1 MCLPKGRIFLPWVL
15 AVGIVVMRQLQAFP
29 PFCLM
34 CLIRKQHRK
43 CLSLVPSHPLVPCI
57 WVRLTTDRKAVQS
70 VLCLASSQPAV
81 RRTELTRKVQFSC
94 SLMSDSSQPHELQY
108 ARLPCPSPT
117 PGAYLNSCPLSRW
130 CLSTISSSV
139 IPFSSCLQ
147 SFPASGSFLMSQF
160 FASGG
165 WSIGVSALASVLP
178 VNIQD
183 WFPLGWTGWI
193 SLRSKSLKSSPTLLF
208 KSINSLVLNFLYG
221 WNLTSVYDYWKTLAL
236 TRLIFVGKVMSL
248 LFNML
253 SKLVIAFLPRNKC
266 LLICSDFGAP
276 QNKVCH
282 CFHCLPIYL
291 PWSDGTGCHDF
302 KVVFWML
309 SFKPI
314 FSLSFFTFIKRH
326 VSSSSLSAIRVVSSA
341 FLRLLIFL
349 PKLFLEYFWK
359 VTWSVKP
366 ITANTSEI

>member
-15 AVGIVVMRQLQAFP
+15 AVGIVIMRQLQAFP

-117 PGAYLNSCPLSRW
+117 PGAYSNSCPLSRW
-130 CLSTISSSV
+130 CLSTIASSV

-147 SFPASGSFLMSQF
+147 YYPASGSFHMSQF

-165 WSIGVSALASVLP
+165 WSIGSFSFSISPPSEYSGLIPFRMDWLNLLAVQESQVFS
-178 VNIQD
+178 NIIVQKYQ
-183 WFPLGWTGWI
+183 FFGAQL
-193 SLRSKSLKSSPTLLF
+193 SLWLKSHICLWLL
-208 KSINSLVLNFLYG
+208 KNF
-221 WNLTSVYDYWKTLAL
+221 
-236 TRLIFVGKVMSL
+236 
-248 LFNML
+248 
-253 SKLVIAFLPRNKC
+253 
-266 LLICSDFGAP
+266 
-276 QNKVCH
+276 
-282 CFHCLPIYL
+282 
-291 PWSDGTGCHDF
+291 
-302 KVVFWML
+302 
-309 SFKPI
+309 SFD
-314 FSLSFFTFIKRH
+314 
-326 VSSSSLSAIRVVSSA
+326 
-341 FLRLLIFL
+341 
-349 PKLFLEYFWK
+349 
-359 VTWSVKP
+359 
-366 ITANTSEI
+366 